1 MLHFLYCRKVEWIR
15 SEKRILQIS
24 FQLLCDTRRRSDCA
38 RLVMSSSMTALQS
51 SFQLSLTL
59 LVRHVSVYN
68 FDLEKSFFKALF
80 NFPSRYLFNFYCHFL
95 HVEVSDV
102 KNSFRVLFNFPPRY
116 LLTFSTSKF
125 LISVFIWKD
134 FLQSSFQ
141 LSLTILEYIRLPS

>member
-1 MLHFLYCRKVEWIR
+1 MLRFLYCRKVEWIR

-38 RLVMSSSMTALQS
+38 GLVMSSSMTTLQS

-68 FDLEKSFFKALF
+68 FDLEKSFLKALF

-102 KNSFRVLFNFPPRY
+102 YIHLKRLPSEL
-116 LLTFSTSKF
+116 FSTFPHDTWNSWIRESRQCNLSLTLMKE
-125 LISVFIWKD
+125 

-141 LSLTILEYIRLPS
+141 LENLV